1 MNETDMN
8 TTPVLECRG
17 LTKTFAEAT
26 LNVEVLKGVD
36 LAVGKGEQV
45 AAFSYSHQSFFP
57 SSNCVT
63 FFASVFYEKLS

>member
-36 LAVGKGEQV
+36 LAVGSLG
-45 AAFSYSHQSFFP
+45 
-57 SSNCVT
+57 
-63 FFASVFYEKLS
+63 